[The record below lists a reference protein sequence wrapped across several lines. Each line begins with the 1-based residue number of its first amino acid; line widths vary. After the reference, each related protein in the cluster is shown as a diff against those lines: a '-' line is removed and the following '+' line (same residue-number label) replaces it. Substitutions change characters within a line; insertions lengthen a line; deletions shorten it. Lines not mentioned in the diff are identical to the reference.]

1 MKNIKL
7 GALVVLVIIS
17 TIVIAN
23 LAGYLSP
30 ETTDWL
36 VSFFGGILT
45 ALVIILIS
53 NQLKSVKDKKRT
65 LKNDELL

>member
-1 MKNIKL
+1 MKSIKL
-7 GALVVLVIIS
+7 GAIVVVVIIS
-17 TIVIAN
+17 TIEIAN
-23 LAGYLSP
+23 LAGYLLP

-53 NQLKSVKDKKRT
+53 NQLRSVKDKKHT